1 MRRHTMDTYEYR
13 NGTKGPMHATLVS
26 HPHLLPAFE
35 GAITEY
41 HLGTAQHSARVARV
55 ATMIGTELGMD
66 DNDLEALEWAGMLH
80 DLGKLSVS
88 EAILTKVG
96 PLDESEWVEVRR
108 HTTIGST
115 LLLTVSPRLAPIAAG
130 VRAHHERWDGS
141 GYPDALDG
149 EHIPLIGRVLAVA
162 DVYDSVTHPRS
173 YRPFSFTA
181 FEALELLASERGS
194 HFDGHIVDAFLEL
207 HADGRFD
214 SERPPQPAAANS
226 PCW

>member
-1 MRRHTMDTYEYR
+1 
-13 NGTKGPMHATLVS
+13 MHATLLS

-35 GAITEY
+35 GAITSY
-41 HLGTAQHSARVARV
+41 HLGTAEHSARVARLG
-55 ATMIGTELGMD
+55 AIIGAELGMVE
-66 DNDLEALEWAGMLH
+66 NDLEALRWAGLLH

-88 EAILTKVG
+88 EAILTKDG
-96 PLDESEWVEVRR
+96 PLDEAEWVEVRR

-141 GYPDALDG
+141 GYPDGLEG
-149 EHIPLIGRVLAVA
+149 EHIPLIGRILAVA

-173 YRPFSFTA
+173 YRPFA
-181 FEALELLASERGS
+181 FSQSEALELLASERGS
-194 HFDGHIVDAFLEL
+194 HFDGRIVDTFIEL

-214 SERPPQPAAANS
+214 SQWLQQPAAANS
-226 PCW
+226 RCW